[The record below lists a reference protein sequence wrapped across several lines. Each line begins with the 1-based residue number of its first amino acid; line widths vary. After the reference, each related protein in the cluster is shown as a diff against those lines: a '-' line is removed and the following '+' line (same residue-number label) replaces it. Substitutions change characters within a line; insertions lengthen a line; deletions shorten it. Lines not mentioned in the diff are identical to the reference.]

1 MLKWLDVIK
10 YANKGNLTPDRRVV
24 KTDGEWKDL
33 LTEEQYLITRQK
45 EQKKHIVQIYVLFL
59 KLESTHAYVVT
70 HCFLIRQKN
79 LIVAQVGLHLHNR

>member
-45 EQKKHIVQIYVLFL
+45 RTEKAH
-59 KLESTHAYVVT
+59 S
-70 HCFLIRQKN
+70 
-79 LIVAQVGLHLHNR
+79 